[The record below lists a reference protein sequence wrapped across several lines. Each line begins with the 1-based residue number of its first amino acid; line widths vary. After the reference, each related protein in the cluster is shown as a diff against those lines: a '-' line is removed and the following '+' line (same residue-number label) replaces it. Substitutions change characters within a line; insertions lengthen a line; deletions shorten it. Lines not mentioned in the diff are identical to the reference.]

1 MNASLRRQESSTM
14 KMEAKTKE
22 AEANMTA
29 AQKLLNAAWT
39 AWTKVIGD
47 RTAVGKRSEKWI
59 YLGILLGTVR

>member
-1 MNASLRRQESSTM
+1 M

-22 AEANMTA
+22 AEANITA

-39 AWTKVIGD
+39 AWTRLDQSEKGD

-59 YLGILLGTVR
+59 